1 MENFWTG
8 RRQRLTDAKRF
19 VEWFKRNGKIN
30 DPQMRN
36 NIWFL
41 EYCEN
46 DEDILETINR
56 ALKLINAK

>member
-8 RRQRLTDAKRF
+8 RRRLIDAIRF
-19 VEWFKRNGKIN
+19 VEWFKRRGSIN
-30 DPQMRN
+30 DPQMKN

-46 DEDILETINR
+46 GEDIMETINR